1 MQEKNKQWIDSLL
14 QTICHVSDKKYQM
27 RVWVQALGPEC
38 DDFSETAN
46 FVLDDGEIILKNY
59 KDFNINEHQRIL
71 LSAFLKEFDRF
82 ARTIAR
88 EHPEG
93 DFIDSPEWTHVTE
106 MAKEVLQ
113 AFHWRSAFPS
123 E

>member
-1 MQEKNKQWIDSLL
+1 MNESYKNIFRNFLKYVQG
-14 QTICHVSDKKYQM
+14 VADKEYQM
-27 RVWVQALGPEC
+27 RIWVQALGPEC

-46 FVLDDGEIILKNY
+46 YILADGDLILRKYN
-59 KDFNINEHQRIL
+59 DFNLTEKQRSL
-71 LSAFLKEFDRF
+71 LTTFLKEFDQF
-82 ARTIAR
+82 AYTIAC

-113 AFHWRSAFPS
+113 AFHWKPTTNK
-123 E
+123 